1 MTVLS
6 FLDQKMTLSKFICQR
21 KTPVLNVNFIPSQEI
36 EEIND
41 ADFPRSNV
49 VSKLRVVLKE
59 CQLAHAQIVQISS
72 LRTTKFRWKFVNKA
86 KNRENFKPCWMEEIG
101 KLINSDRLSGLDM
114 CVCVSTIISDTV
126 SCFWDKGWVSRKI
139 FSTLLRMCFIMLL
152 WKHFGTLSIS
162 WSFYINTL
170 FSISMLPS

>member
-72 LRTTKFRWKFVNKA
+72 LRTTKFRWKFVKKA
-86 KNRENFKPCWMEEIG
+86 KNRENFKPCWIEEIG
-101 KLINSDRLSGLDM
+101 KLINSEGLSGLDM
-114 CVCVSTIISDTV
+114 CVCVDNN
-126 SCFWDKGWVSRKI
+126 FGYGEL
-139 FSTLLRMCFIMLL
+139 FLR
-152 WKHFGTLSIS
+152 
-162 WSFYINTL
+162 
-170 FSISMLPS
+170 